1 MLAVL
6 SHRSSLRLPL
16 AAAAEAAVG
25 GAPADAAV
33 VAAASSA
40 EAGDNHDV
48 GGHEEDD
55 NGRTGDSGGG
65 NGGGRTAFRV
75 FQTLPREPSSMTTGE
90 VEDMHRIIRATSAMV
105 FAPSSDGD
113 GKDDDDLEL
122 ALDVYSPSER
132 REYLVRRGNRCHPR
146 GGGVGGGGH
155 GNGGG
160 FDLAQD
166 QAQDHAGDVGG
177 EDAESL
183 QWYDV
188 LSRYDSLMSAAVAA
202 SSPPSSSAAAAKG
215 GARSPSKGKKSADAA
230 SSSSARSPPPL
241 PPGASS
247 ELERAAIEL
256 FKFCVLYNADGH
268 AYWGWDEQLLIPFR
282 DVVGPDFNYGV
293 VATGAAADGGR
304 VEVEGAADAGNNDG
318 SAASAIVGGDGGAN
332 DVANG
337 DGGERYVHES
347 FLSISPY
354 APATPEL
361 SSMIRLLLE
370 TPDDVLASSP
380 LLLPRELNR
389 LIAAKQRSNGGGGY
403 GKGGALAASASAAGG
418 GADDGEKG
426 GGAAWTLLRNSCIPL
441 AEDGVYAP
449 ETSAARRMAARC
461 PLSGGGYCCLAFL
474 PDNHNNKAADGGGK
488 DDAGRGRAVPVM
500 ALRHPVGGWTSGGD
514 GGGGGAGDRRAD
526 DGEMMPYALARGG
539 GEAGAAAAKSAARS
553 SASSSA
559 PPKLGGVA
567 VSDMPYVSTVR
578 LVTNNTSAARP
589 GDATKFPTH
598 PADAPNF
605 FDMLFENDCL
615 PYRKECHRCLKEV
628 SNEKPGDGEPALTK
642 RNACEVCKVECPCYC
657 DILCKVRPP
666 PKPVTRTYS
675 VRLPRYRKEPE
686 RLVPKIIHQTWFEP
700 VTKDKY
706 PNMSR
711 LIESWKKSGWEYY
724 FYDDDTAGDFL
735 GTHFPPEVREAYE
748 SIIPGEFV
756 SVSFGGRRKALHWWV
771 CAFIVI
777 AAIQFNRCVSSST
790 QALSR
795 PTFFVTACCL
805 SAVASTPIWMY
816 SSRRTWTRL
825 SPMMLV
831 S

>member
-1 MLAVL
+1 MTVVRVGGGASRSGRFASAALAAVAMFAIL
-6 SHRSSLRLPL
+6 SHQSSFRLPL
-16 AAAAEAAVG
+16 ATAAEAAVG
-25 GAPADAAV
+25 GAPADADAA

-40 EAGDNHDV
+40 
-48 GGHEEDD
+48 
-55 NGRTGDSGGG
+55 
-65 NGGGRTAFRV
+65 
-75 FQTLPREPSSMTTGE
+75 
-90 VEDMHRIIRATSAMV
+90 
-105 FAPSSDGD
+105 
-113 GKDDDDLEL
+113 DDDDLEL

-155 GNGGG
+155 GNGNGGG
-160 FDLAQD
+160 FDPAQD

-202 SSPPSSSAAAAKG
+202 SFPPSSFAAAAKG
-215 GARSPSKGKKSADAA
+215 GARSPSKGKKSVDAA
-230 SSSSARSPPPL
+230 SSSSARSSPPL

-268 AYWGWDEQLLIPFR
+268 AYWGWDEQLLIPIR

-293 VATGAAADGGR
+293 VATGAAADGGNGGGGG

-318 SAASAIVGGDGGAN
+318 SAASAIVGGDGAAN
-332 DVANG
+332 DVATG
-337 DGGERYVHES
+337 GGGERYVHES

-380 LLLPRELNR
+380 LLLPRELHR

-403 GKGGALAASASAAGG
+403 DVAVAGGGKGGALAASASAAGG
-418 GADDGEKG
+418 VADDGEKG

-441 AEDGVYAP
+441 AEDGGGGPDEDGAYAP
-449 ETSAARRMAARC
+449 DASAARRMAARC

-474 PDNHNNKAADGGGK
+474 PDNHNNRNNKAADGGGK
-488 DDAGRGRAVPVM
+488 DDTGRGRAVPVM

-526 DGEMMPYALARGG
+526 DGEVMPYALARGG
-539 GEAGAAAAKSAARS
+539 GETDAAAAKSAAQS

-559 PPKLGGVA
+559 PPRFGGVA

-642 RNACEVCKVECPCYC
+642 RNACAVCKVECPCYC

-756 SVSFGGRRKALHWWV
+756 SVSFGGRKKALH
-771 CAFIVI
+771 
-777 AAIQFNRCVSSST
+777 
-790 QALSR
+790 
-795 PTFFVTACCL
+795 
-805 SAVASTPIWMY
+805 
-816 SSRRTWTRL
+816 
-825 SPMMLV
+825 
-831 S
+831 